1 MNKVTLQAFSAGI
14 IFSTTIFAVF
24 FYTTGSDEKEVP
36 TIEEAKEVLTK
47 NGYITSLPKNETLN
61 SGKEENSTDKKEEK
75 QKKEVPEKEN
85 SVVSYTLKV
94 KANMTTLEIATKLEK
109 EKIIDDAT
117 GFETYIDE
125 QGFSKNI
132 QIGEFVVTDNMSYRQ
147 LAKTLTQ

>member
-14 IFSTTIFAVF
+14 IFSTTVFAVF
-24 FYTTGSDEKEVP
+24 FYTTGSNEESVP

-61 SGKEENSTDKKEEK
+61 AGKEENSTKKEEK
-75 QKKEVPEKEN
+75 QEKEKPEKEN

-117 GFETYIDE
+117 GFEAYIDE